1 VTVVLDEYYPFATG
15 AGSNVTEA
23 QWREMASA
31 WLGTGVLAD
40 EGDEF
45 ATTQRVAGAN
55 MSVDVGTGQVRIQG
69 TVGIESD
76 DNNVAITANASGNP
90 RIDLLVARGDWVN
103 KRIELDVLV
112 GTPAVSPAVPTPT
125 QNNTTMWEVPLYEI
139 AVAAGATSIVNA
151 NLTDV
156 REIVTPGSGGGV
168 TLDQAVLAA
177 QMFS

>member
-31 WLGTGVLAD
+31 WLATGVLAG
-40 EGDEF
+40 EGSEF
-45 ATTQRVAGAN
+45 ATVQRAAGAN
-55 MSVDVGTGQVRIQG
+55 MSVDVASGQSRIQG
-69 TVGIESD
+69 TVGIEND
-76 DNNVAITANASGNP
+76 TNNIGVTANATGNP

-103 KRIELDVLV
+103 KRIELDILV
-112 GTPAVSPAVPTPT
+112 GTPAVTPAAPTPT
-125 QNNTTMWEVPLYEI
+125 QNNTTMWELPLYEI

-156 REIVTPGSGGGV
+156 REIVTPGAGGSGGGFYRSF
-168 TLDQAVLAA
+168 
-177 QMFS
+177 MFMG